1 MKQYMQQVLRLIGL
15 AQTTKFSA
23 TNSNCKRHYHL
34 FCIAGQ
40 TSAQIKEMIYIIEL
54 LIEQ

>member
-40 TSAQIKEMIYIIEL
+40 TSAQIKEMIYIIES
-54 LIEQ
+54 ID